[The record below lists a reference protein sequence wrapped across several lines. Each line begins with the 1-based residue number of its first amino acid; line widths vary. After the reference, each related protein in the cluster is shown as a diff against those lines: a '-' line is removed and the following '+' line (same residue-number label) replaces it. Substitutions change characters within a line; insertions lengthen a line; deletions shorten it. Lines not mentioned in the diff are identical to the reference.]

1 MKQQQEDKLLYE
13 KEPLIGYGRELASLI
28 RIIEKHRHRDNFDF
42 SGFTIWGGLS
52 REVFIDDGEGM
63 RRGLIPSNIHLKEVF
78 ELMRD
83 LLIWRL
89 RARDQ
94 EGWLKQLI
102 KKPWRIW

>member
-1 MKQQQEDKLLYE
+1 MGEKLLYE
-13 KEPLIGYGRELASLI
+13 TEPYLGYQAELESLARHIEEYKREA
-28 RIIEKHRHRDNFDF
+28 FDF
-42 SGFTIWGGLS
+42 TGYTIVFCPGGINEA
-52 REVFIDDGEGM
+52 EVFIEDGEWM
-63 RRGLIPSNIHLKEVF
+63 RGLVPSNVHLQRIF

-83 LLIWRL
+83 ALIWRL